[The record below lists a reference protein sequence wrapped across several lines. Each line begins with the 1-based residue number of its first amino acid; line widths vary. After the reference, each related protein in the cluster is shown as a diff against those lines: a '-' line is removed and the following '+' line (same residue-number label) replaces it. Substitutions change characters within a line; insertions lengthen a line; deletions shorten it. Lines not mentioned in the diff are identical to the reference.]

1 MMDFRGRGWRFPV
14 VPDAGGGFGYVEG
27 DANVEQS
34 LVLLLKT
41 AVGERLMRPGYGT
54 VAPGL
59 VFAPG
64 SAANLDALERSV
76 TDAVIEHE
84 DRVRLVDV
92 TVTPDDADPVR
103 VEIEVTYTVRR
114 TNTRLSVV
122 FPYYLDRPG
131 GLP

>member
-1 MMDFRGRGWRFPV
+1 MTDFRGRGWRYPI
-14 VPDAGGGFGYVEG
+14 VPDAGGGLGYVDG
-27 DANVEQS
+27 DAGVEQS

-41 AVGERLMRPGYGT
+41 TVGERVMRPGYGT

-64 SAANLDALERSV
+64 SATNLDALERSV
-76 TDAVIEHE
+76 TDAVLDFE
-84 DRVRLVDV
+84 DRVILDDV
-92 TVTPDDADPVR
+92 TVTPDPDDPVR

-122 FPYYLDRPG
+122 FPFYLDRPG